1 MNHASWIS
9 FDDYKYLIA
18 FLSMKIRIITVAK
31 IENPSRMP
39 VSNRIRS
46 AGGLSIIV
54 PLSSV
59 PVIFVKLTLLQ
70 KFAPQ

>member
-1 MNHASWIS
+1 
-9 FDDYKYLIA
+9 
-18 FLSMKIRIITVAK
+18 MKIRIITVAK